1 MTNLNKAQ
9 DFFNEYRLMYR
20 PFINLINVQLEQY
33 GLYSSQWGLLRLL
46 EEKGPLTFG
55 DIAIA
60 MYIEKPSVTKLVQK
74 LVELQFVEIKPGK
87 DKREKVVHL
96 TTDGLDKIKEIHSA
110 LKPMLQKALNGVT
123 NEELSIAESVLTQIC
138 NNITNG

>member
-1 MTNLNKAQ
+1 MKKEQ

-20 PFINLINVQLEQY
+20 PFINQINVQLEQY

-46 EEKGPLTFG
+46 TEKGPLTFG

-87 DKREKVVHL
+87 DKREKIIHL
-96 TTDGLDKIKEIHSA
+96 TNDGVEKIDEIHLA
-110 LKPMLQKALNGVT
+110 LQPLLQKALNGVT
-123 NEELSIAESVLTQIC
+123 NEEMVNAEKVLAQIRI
-138 NNITNG
+138 NITNG

>member
-1 MTNLNKAQ
+1 MKKEQ

-20 PFINLINVQLEQY
+20 PFINQINVQLEQY

-46 EEKGPLTFG
+46 TEKGPLTFG

-87 DKREKVVHL
+87 DKREKIVHL
-96 TTDGLDKIKEIHSA
+96 TNDGVKKIDEIHLA
-110 LKPMLQKALNGVT
+110 LQPLLQKALNGVT
-123 NEELSIAESVLTQIC
+123 NEEMVNAEKVLAQIRI
-138 NNITNG
+138 NITNG